1 MKSFIHLLL
10 AASYSAAERAFFNG
24 WFTMSIGFPRAFWLS
39 RDWSGHDAEAISDA
53 ANTWNMYAGD
63 PVLAVFLSEFV
74 EVVGINGR
82 NSIVKDSSV
91 FGAYTNQ
98 YTAITE
104 PKLILFDSDITLGAR
119 LSGNALYNVALHEF
133 GHCLGLLHSQE
144 PHSIMNYT
152 LVLNQSYAPIAVDRV
167 FPTRYDI
174 EYVQK
179 SLFTERPR
187 RKSSSR
193 TPL

>member
-39 RDWSGHDAEAISDA
+39 RDWNIYDAKEISDA
-53 ANTWNMYAGD
+53 ANTWNMYAGG
-63 PVLAVFLSEFV
+63 PVLAVWLSEFA
-74 EVVGINGR
+74 EIAHINVR

-91 FGAYTNQ
+91 IGAYSTQ
-98 YTAITE
+98 YSAITE
-104 PKLILFDSDITLGAR
+104 PRLIIIDSDITIGGL
-119 LSGNALYNVALHEF
+119 LTGNALYNVALHEF